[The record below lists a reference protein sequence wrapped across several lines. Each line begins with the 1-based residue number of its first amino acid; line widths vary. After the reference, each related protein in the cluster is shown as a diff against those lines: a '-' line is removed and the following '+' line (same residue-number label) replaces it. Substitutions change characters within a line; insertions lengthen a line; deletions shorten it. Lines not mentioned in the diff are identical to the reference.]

1 MHTAAL
7 LVSLSLFLL
16 AASSAPAQPV
26 DRPPA
31 PPAQTAPN
39 NTGRNVRDRS
49 GATLTPG
56 NQSESQI
63 DRDLTQQIR
72 KALMADKSLS
82 TTAKHVKIITVN
94 DTVTLRGPVKSLRE
108 KEAIEAKAHQ
118 LAGATN
124 VENQLEVTRR

>member
-16 AASSAPAQPV
+16 GVSAVLAQPV

-31 PPAQTAPN
+31 PPAQTAPA

-49 GATLTPG
+49 GAALTPG
-56 NQSESQI
+56 DQSERPA
-63 DRDLTQQIR
+63 DRRLTQQIR
-72 KALMADKSLS
+72 KAIMADKSLS
-82 TTAKHVKIITVN
+82 TTAKHVKVITVHG
-94 DTVTLRGPVKSLRE
+94 TVTLRGPVKSLRE

-124 VENQLEVTRR
+124 VENQLEVARR